1 MELKYIN
8 FFHMCLE
15 NSKAFGDM
23 SNVAQMSPCDIGS
36 FLIQKRN
43 KSNTKEGFRD
53 LHTRR
58 IDNGFTCRDG

>member
-23 SNVAQMSPCDIGS
+23 SNVAQMSSCDIGGVPD
-36 FLIQKRN
+36 
-43 KSNTKEGFRD
+43 T
-53 LHTRR
+53 
-58 IDNGFTCRDG
+58 